1 MTIGANNFVDKNP
14 FLINWAP
21 MESQDSQ
28 LSIDT
33 KIIENGAL
41 STKLQSLKVNGRICR
56 NCKPSIH
63 NLPQF
68 QTSTHKNSS
77 LFFSFGTRLRINEE
91 RRHKE
96 ASPIL

>member
-1 MTIGANNFVDKNP
+1 MERVYAYKKLVFFNIFFRTRLRIRKDLAFLIKLEACITIGANNFVDKNP

-41 STKLQSLKVNGRICR
+41 STKL
-56 NCKPSIH
+56 
-63 NLPQF
+63 
-68 QTSTHKNSS
+68 
-77 LFFSFGTRLRINEE
+77 
-91 RRHKE
+91 
-96 ASPIL
+96 